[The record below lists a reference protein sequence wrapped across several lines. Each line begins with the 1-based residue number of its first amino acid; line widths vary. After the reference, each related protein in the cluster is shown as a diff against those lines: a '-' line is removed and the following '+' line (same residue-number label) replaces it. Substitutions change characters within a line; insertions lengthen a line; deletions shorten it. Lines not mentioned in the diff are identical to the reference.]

1 MEFGTGITIK
11 LDAIYSGEW
20 DFRQVRDSIKR
31 VMKKRSAPKLPKIAL
46 ISHDAE
52 DMRCLLNSSKSPFVG
67 IMENGDGILRANFDC
82 ASTFYAASKA
92 FTSGKVDLALKLS
105 KTTDVKVVST
115 TMAQAGRCQRAEISL
130 DCTKAISKVHSEILY
145 RWCLFWKLRKFPT
158 LAIFQWL
165 EYLYHFFCLHRLQQI
180 YFCVVQACLA
190 QLKVQNAFARQS
202 TCRHAS
208 YTLKINS

>member
-1 MEFGTGITIK
+1 MPEGAVLAKEDRDRFRASLLSWLEVSKSNRMEFGTGITIK

-20 DFRQVRDSIKR
+20 DFHQVRDSIKR

-92 FTSGKVDLALKLS
+92 FTSGKVDLALELS

-130 DCTKAISKVHSEILY
+130 DCTKAISKVHTVA
-145 RWCLFWKLRKFPT
+145 K
-158 LAIFQWL
+158 
-165 EYLYHFFCLHRLQQI
+165 
-180 YFCVVQACLA
+180 
-190 QLKVQNAFARQS
+190 
-202 TCRHAS
+202 S
-208 YTLKINS
+208 YTGGVCSENYVSFPH